1 MLPGWLILA
10 TSFGYLCLLFA
21 IAYYGDKRADEGHS
35 LIANPYTYALSIA
48 VYCTSWTFYGS
59 VGRAASSGIDFLPIY
74 LGPTL
79 MFALGWFVLRKILRI
94 SKVHRIT
101 SIADFISSR
110 YGKSHLLGGLV
121 TVIAV
126 VGIMPY
132 ISLQLKA
139 VSTSFDV
146 LLHYPEVTS
155 PRELSYV
162 PLLGDTAFYVALVL
176 AAFAILFGT
185 RHIDATE
192 HHEGMVA
199 AIAFESV
206 VKLIAFLAVGVFAA
220 YTVFDGFADL
230 FAQAAAV
237 PELQRLMTFEA
248 AGGNWVTLLLLSMI
262 AIICLPRQFQ
272 MAVIENVDEKYLN
285 KAVWLFPLYL
295 LLINLLVLPIAFA
308 GLLTFPGGQV
318 DADTYV
324 LALPMAEHRPWLAMF
339 AFIGGLSAATA
350 MVIVETVALSTMVC
364 NDLIVPVLLRVAW
377 LRLADRKDLSRLF
390 LGIRRGAIVFI
401 LLLGYIYFHFIG
413 GSYALVT
420 IGLVS
425 FAAAAQF
432 APAIFGGIYWKGGTR
447 RGAIAGLSLGFLVW
461 IYTLLLPAFALSGWM
476 PVDFTTAGA
485 FGLTF
490 LKPYA
495 LFGLEG
501 MDHISHSLFWSMLLN
516 VGAYVTVSLMDR
528 PGPTER
534 IQATLFVEVFR
545 QAAGEPGTRLWRGS
559 ATVEDLRTM
568 VERFLGR
575 QRAENAF
582 IEYARRHRI
591 DLKKMPEADGDLVQF
606 AERLLA
612 GAIGA
617 ASARAMVA
625 SVIKG
630 EGVSLDEIMQILDE
644 TSQVL
649 EYSRQLEQKSKALE
663 NATAELQAANER
675 LKELDQLKDEFLSTV
690 THELRT
696 PLTSVR
702 SFSEILYDTPDL
714 KTEERQKFLAIII
727 RESERLTRLIN
738 QVLDLTK
745 IEAGR
750 MDWQMGEVDLNAVIE
765 DAIATL
771 SHRFQERSIALTKE
785 LPDHV
790 PPVMS
795 DRDQLMQVVINL
807 LSNAEKFCRPKS
819 GKVMVSLKAAPD
831 DIVVSISDNGPGI
844 AAKDQEVIFEK
855 FHQVSDGTTGNPT
868 GSGLGLAISRKIV
881 EHFGGRIWVA
891 SDLDK
896 GAVFSFSIPIRAA
909 AAPRAVGHA

>member
-21 IAYYGDKRADEGHS
+21 IAYYGDKRADQGHS
-35 LIANPYTYALSIA
+35 LISNPYIYALSIA

-59 VGRAASSGIDFLPIY
+59 VGRAASSGVGFLPIY

-79 MFALGWFVLRKILRI
+79 MFALGWFVIRKMIRI

-110 YGKSHLLGGLV
+110 YGKSHLVGGLV

-126 VGIMPY
+126 IGIMPY
-132 ISLQLKA
+132 VSLQLKA

-146 LLHYPEVTS
+146 LVRYPEVAS
-155 PRELSYV
+155 PRGFGHV
-162 PLLGDTAFYVALVL
+162 PLLGETALYVALAMAV
-176 AAFAILFGT
+176 FAILYGT

-206 VKLIAFLAVGVFAA
+206 VKLIAFMSVGVFV
-220 YTVFDGFADL
+220 TFRMFDGVGDL
-230 FAQAAAV
+230 FAQAAAS
-237 PELQRLMTFEA
+237 PALRHLMSFEA
-248 AGGNWVTLLLLSMI
+248 GGDNWVPLTILSMM
-262 AIICLPRQFQ
+262 AVVCLPRQFQ
-272 MAVIENVDEKYLN
+272 MAVVENVDESHLN
-285 KAVWLFPLYL
+285 KAIWLFPLYL
-295 LLINLLVLPIAFA
+295 FAINVFVLPIAFG
-308 GLLTFPGGQV
+308 GLLTFQGGGV

-324 LALPMAEHRPWLAMF
+324 LALPMAQQRPALALF
-339 AFIGGLSAATA
+339 AYVGGLSAATA
-350 MVIVETVALSTMVC
+350 MVIVATIALSTMIC

-377 LRLADRKDLSRLF
+377 LHLADRKDLSGLF
-390 LGIRRGAIVFI
+390 LNIRRGAIVFV
-401 LLLGYIYFHFIG
+401 LALGYLYFHFIG
-413 GSYALVT
+413 GSYTLVT

-425 FAAAAQF
+425 FVAAAQF
-432 APAIFGGIYWKGGTR
+432 APAIFGGIYWKGATR
-447 RGAIAGLSLGFLVW
+447 RGAIAGLSAGFLVW
-461 IYTLLLPAFALSGWM
+461 IYTLLLPGFARSGWL
-476 PVDFTTAGA
+476 PADFITNGA
-485 FGLTF
+485 FELEF

-495 LFGLEG
+495 LFGLKSMG
-501 MDHISHSLFWSMLLN
+501 QISHAMFWSMLAN
-516 VGAYVTVSLMDR
+516 IGAFVAVSLIDR
-528 PGPTER
+528 PSPTER
-534 IQATLFVEVFR
+534 IQATLFVEIFR
-545 QAAGEPGTRLWRGS
+545 QPGGESGTRLWRGS
-559 ATVEDLRTM
+559 ASVADLRNL

-575 QRAENAF
+575 ERTRGAF
-582 IEYARRHRI
+582 ADYARRHDI
-591 DLKKMPEADGDLVQF
+591 NLEKMPEADGELVQF

-630 EGVSLDEIMQILDE
+630 EGVSFDEIMQILDE

-663 NATAELQAANER
+663 DATAELQAANER

-714 KTEERQKFLAIII
+714 KTEERQKFLGIII

-738 QVLDLTK
+738 QVLDLTR

-750 MDWQMGEVDLNAVIE
+750 MEWQMGEVDLKAVVE
-765 DAIATL
+765 DAVATL
-771 SHRFQERSIALTKE
+771 DHRFKERSIRLETA
-785 LPDHV
+785 LPDQV
-790 PPVMS
+790 PAVTG

-807 LSNAEKFCRPKS
+807 LSNAEKFCRPKT
-819 GKVMVSLKAAPD
+819 GKVLVSLNVD
-831 DIVVSISDNGPGI
+831 DDAIVVSIADNGPGI
-844 AAKDQEVIFEK
+844 ATGDQELIFEK
-855 FHQVSDGTTGNPT
+855 FHQVSDGSSGNPM

-881 EHFGGRIWVA
+881 EYFGGRIWVE
-891 SDLDK
+891 SDLGK
-896 GAVFSFSIPIRAA
+896 GATFYFTIPTRRAMPRAA
-909 AAPRAVGHA
+909 RA

>member
-1 MLPGWLILA
+1 
-10 TSFGYLCLLFA
+10 
-21 IAYYGDKRADEGHS
+21 
-35 LIANPYTYALSIA
+35 
-48 VYCTSWTFYGS
+48 
-59 VGRAASSGIDFLPIY
+59 
-74 LGPTL
+74 
-79 MFALGWFVLRKILRI
+79 
-94 SKVHRIT
+94 
-101 SIADFISSR
+101 
-110 YGKSHLLGGLV
+110 
-121 TVIAV
+121 
-126 VGIMPY
+126 
-132 ISLQLKA
+132 
-139 VSTSFDV
+139 
-146 LLHYPEVTS
+146 
-155 PRELSYV
+155 
-162 PLLGDTAFYVALVL
+162 
-176 AAFAILFGT
+176 
-185 RHIDATE
+185 
-192 HHEGMVA
+192 
-199 AIAFESV
+199 
-206 VKLIAFLAVGVFAA
+206 
-220 YTVFDGFADL
+220 
-230 FAQAAAV
+230 
-237 PELQRLMTFEA
+237 
-248 AGGNWVTLLLLSMI
+248 
-262 AIICLPRQFQ
+262 
-272 MAVIENVDEKYLN
+272 
-285 KAVWLFPLYL
+285 
-295 LLINLLVLPIAFA
+295 
-308 GLLTFPGGQV
+308 
-318 DADTYV
+318 
-324 LALPMAEHRPWLAMF
+324 
-339 AFIGGLSAATA
+339 A

-390 LGIRRGAIVFI
+390 LRIRRGAIVFI

-461 IYTLLLPAFALSGWM
+461 IYTLLLPAFALSGWL
-476 PVDFTTAGA
+476 PAEFATAGA

-501 MDHISHSLFWSMLLN
+501 MDQISHSMFWSMLVN
-516 VGAYVTVSLMDR
+516 IGAYVAVSLVDR
-528 PGPTER
+528 PSPTER

-545 QAAGEPGTRLWRGS
+545 QTGGEQGTRLWRGS
-559 ATVEDLRTM
+559 ATVEVLRTM

-575 QRAENAF
+575 QHVENAFAERFLGRQHAENAF
-582 IEYARRHRI
+582 ADYARRHRI

-606 AERLLA
+606 AERMLA

-663 NATAELQAANER
+663 DATAELQAANER

-750 MDWQMGEVDLNAVIE
+750 MDWQMGEVDLKVVIE
-765 DAIATL
+765 DAVATL
-771 SHRFQERSIALTKE
+771 GHRFQERSIALSKE

-790 PPVMS
+790 PAVMG

-807 LSNAEKFCRPKS
+807 LSNAEKFCRPKA

-868 GSGLGLAISRKIV
+868 GLAISRKLV

-891 SDLDK
+891 SDLGK
-896 GAVFSFSIPIRAA
+896 GAVFSFSIPIGAA
-909 AAPRAVGHA
+909 ATSRASGRA